1 MKIAKRTELS
11 SIANRLIVG
20 YSLPESEKQLIAD
33 EITYEL
39 QIAYLDGQND
49 SAQDILISL
58 NKGE

>member
-11 SIANRLIVG
+11 SIANRLIAR

-33 EITYEL
+33 DITYEL

>member
-11 SIANRLIVG
+11 SIANRLIAR

-39 QIAYLDGQND
+39 QIAYLDGQQD
-49 SAQDILISL
+49 SARDILISL